1 MSTVLLVGTGE
12 VGIRAARQL
21 VDTPGLTG
29 LFVVSRDTD
38 RAAEL
43 AGAMGAPATALP
55 SPESRVDIPSG
66 VDVVAVATD
75 GPEAR
80 AWIRG
85 QSRPVSRWS
94 RRSTPDSE
102 SSMPP
107 RIAANTR
114 VISGCA
120 LTPGLSDVLARH
132 AADAFDSVSE
142 VHVARVGGAGP
153 ACIEE
158 LRAARKSTPG
168 EWRDG
173 GWRSDRA
180 YGPERV
186 WFPDP
191 IGARECQLVSAGV
204 TATVTSVPGVGHVTV
219 RFGPA
224 PSRRVTARL
233 RRDPLDDGWGAA
245 RVEVV
250 GELDGVQQV
259 IVYGV
264 VDRMPVVGGVVLAV
278 AALSLTGLA
287 AVAAEWPSGGV
298 RALGEAVAPVAYLA
312 ELARRGV
319 KAAVFEGVAPS
330 A

>member
-21 VDTPGLTG
+21 VDTPGLTR
-29 LFVVSRDTD
+29 LFVASRDTD
-38 RAAEL
+38 RAAEV
-43 AGAMGAPATALP
+43 ADAMGPLAAAIPAPG
-55 SPESRVDIPSG
+55 SRVEIPSG
-66 VDVVAVATD
+66 VDVVALASD
-75 GPEAR
+75 GPQAR
-80 AWIRG
+80 SWVRAAVAAG
-85 QSRPVSRWS
+85 VSVA
-94 RRSTPDSE
+94 STFDAGLGE
-102 SSMPP
+102 YD
-107 RIAANTR
+107 AAALASDTR

-158 LRAARKSTPG
+158 IRAARKATPG

-173 GWRSDRA
+173 SWRSDRTF
-180 YGPERV
+180 GPELV

-191 IGARECQLVSAGV
+191 IGARECQLVAAGV
-204 TATVTSVPGVGHVTV
+204 TATVTSVPGVRHVTV

-233 RRDPLDDGWGAA
+233 RRDPLDDGWGAT
-245 RVEVV
+245 RVEVA
-250 GELDGVQQV
+250 GELDGMQQV

-287 AVAAEWPSGGV
+287 PVAADWSSGGV
-298 RALGEAVAPVAYLA
+298 RALGEAVAPVPYLA

-319 KAAVFEGVAPS
+319 KAAVFQGVAP
-330 A
+330 AA